1 MNKII
6 LALLLMAV
14 SAFAARESDNIVEG
28 SAYGE
33 KVVTESPNNDRGEY
47 QSKEHFRSYPKFYYS

>member
-14 SAFAARESDNIVEG
+14 SAFAARESDNIVEKG
-28 SAYGE
+28 APMA
-33 KVVTESPNNDRGEY
+33 K
-47 QSKEHFRSYPKFYYS
+47 K